1 MQWACRG
8 PHAAIEAAH
17 RESREAISIMENI
30 EGMSV
35 RLYDPEALSS
45 REFVSQFFIDAL
57 LYLGRK
63 ILKDRYPGEHYAY
76 KHIEQTNGLHIA
88 EDLEGNL
95 ARLAFQTSDQAVH
108 GVHWV
113 APSTRATVRIMKN
126 ADAHQDGT
134 IVVSSTRNRKQ
145 KRIKAVGTHP
155 KYKNRVGLISPMFQ
169 SKNRRQD
176 SEYLLVNYLAYFLSG
191 QQTDLAGELVI
202 ATERVPCKHCTDV
215 ILKFARAFVNVRCN
229 IVYFYETEDRNPT
242 ALLTAD
248 TPSNLYLYKAAM
260 SVAGADA
267 TRITKQTSQLGL
279 SSRVLAQAEAIDSS
293 AYVTSRAPAAL
304 SISLKDI
311 RN

>member
-1 MQWACRG
+1 
-8 PHAAIEAAH
+8 
-17 RESREAISIMENI
+17 MENI

-45 REFVSQFFIDAL
+45 HECVSQFFIDAL
-57 LYLGRK
+57 LCLGRK
-63 ILKDRYPGEHYAY
+63 IHKDRYPGEHYAY
-76 KHIEQTNGLHIA
+76 KHIEQTNDLHIA
-88 EDLEGNL
+88 KNLEGNI
-95 ARLAFQTSDQAVH
+95 ARLAFKTNDQAVH

-145 KRIKAVGTHP
+145 KRIKAIGTHSEF
-155 KYKNRVGLISPMFQ
+155 KNTVGIISPIFQ
-169 SKNRRQD
+169 SNNRRQD

-191 QQTDLAGELVI
+191 QSARESAGELVI
-202 ATERVPCKHCTDV
+202 TTERVPCKHCTDV
-215 ILKFARAFVNVRCN
+215 LFKFARAYVNVRCN
-229 IVYFYETEDRNPT
+229 IVYFYETEDREPA

-260 SVAGADA
+260 SVAGADV
-267 TRITKQTSQLGL
+267 TRITKQAPQLGL
-279 SSRVLAQAEAIDSS
+279 NSRVLDQAEAMDSS
-293 AYVTSRAPAAL
+293 AHVISRARAAL
-304 SISLKDI
+304 SISLKDF